1 MDELIRDILE
11 FYKDEK
17 NRKEFEKWL
26 QARKEGKKH
35 E

>member
-17 NRKEFEKWL
+17 NRKEFEVWL
-26 QARKEGKKH
+26 RKEAEK